1 MAETGMRLSPG
12 MKVFLGVDV
21 VLVVTFLALLV
32 MAIAGGGA
40 EDDAASPADVPASAV
55 GQVQAEPD
63 VDQVAADPVSFTLP
77 SGNIACEMTVG
88 GATCS
93 IASAGFAPTAECTG
107 EDEQVFVVDASG
119 VSSPCAAVPERTP
132 AGDGTEL
139 EYGSVEKV
147 GGYTCTSATDGVTCV
162 GESGA
167 GFRLS
172 RSAFVELP

>member
-1 MAETGMRLSPG
+1 MAETGTRLSPG
-12 MKVFLGVDV
+12 MKIFLGVDA
-21 VLVVTFLALLV
+21 VLVVTFLVLLV

-40 EDDAASPADVPASAV
+40 EDDVASPADVPASAV

-63 VDQVAADPVSFTLP
+63 LDEAAEPVSFTLP
-77 SGNIACEMTVG
+77 SGNIACDMTVD

-119 VSSPCAAVPERTP
+119 VSSPCAAIPDRS
-132 AGDGTEL
+132 AASAGTEL

-147 GGYTCTSATDGVTCV
+147 GGFTCTSATDGVTCV

-172 RSAFVELP
+172 RSAFVEIP